1 MSVHSHSSSA
11 LADPSRS
18 SGSTRVEPQTSACEF
33 IPCSLAYGR
42 AGGVSP
48 PQDGELLL
56 WRFRPEWHLV
66 SRDDAYARLS
76 KAELARVKSHPNP
89 ALGKRFAVGR
99 AVLREIVADM
109 IGCAPA
115 EVELSEDQRGQLRL
129 ANTGAHRPLEIAI
142 AYAGIWIVIGASTTP
157 LGIATRVPMLPFD
170 QTAKGHVDVVAP
182 QRRTKASRSIEM
194 RSRVRHDSLTLA
206 AGAALLRADAP
217 ALRQDASSFVIDTAH
232 DARWHLLDLPMPGI
246 ICAAAAVAQPLTRV
260 LAFGWAGRDGRA
272 IAGRASQ
279 REPV

>member
-1 MSVHSHSSSA
+1 MSANSSIA
-11 LADPSRS
+11 IADTSRS
-18 SGSTRVEPQTSACEF
+18 SGATRVEPQTPPFEF

-42 AGGVSP
+42 VGEVSR
-48 PQDGELLL
+48 PQEGELLL

-99 AVLREIVADM
+99 AVMREILADM

-115 EVELSEDQRGQLRL
+115 DVELSEDQRGQLRL
-129 ANTGAHRPLEIAI
+129 ANRGMHEPVEISI
-142 AYAGIWIVIGASTTP
+142 AYAGIWIVIGVSTTP
-157 LGIATRVPMLPFD
+157 LGIATRVPMLPPD
-170 QTAKGHVDVVAP
+170 QSANGRVDAIAP

-217 ALRQDASSFVIDTAH
+217 ALRQDTSSFVIDTAH
-232 DARWHLLDLPMPGI
+232 DARWHILDLPMPGI

-279 REPV
+279 REQV